1 MENTSINEF
10 KSSED
15 EYESSQDIEMANIN
29 ENITDQ
35 ENNVNNEITM
45 DIKEKVDEKDYEF
58 WKILEKFPN
67 WKSYN
72 KKKEPIEIGKVI
84 SKIKLNIRNN
94 LGHMDFDFADNII
107 STGGMCNKVTYAEV
121 ENSIAKLYYNE
132 KEYYSSAMD
141 ILSSFIKGQKLI
153 YMESKYHCDTRL
165 NKLMLPAI
173 FLSSLAAVAT
183 YGVDYYYWG
192 TVAISGINAFIS
204 FLLAIISYLKL
215 DAQAEAHKTAAHQYD
230 KLQSSCE
237 FTSGYFLLFGVHGT
251 DEKEP
256 QDLIRE
262 KIEGIE
268 NKIAEIKA
276 TNQFVIPR
284 PIRYAYPNIYNLNV
298 FSTIKKIEN
307 CKRDYITKLRDIT
320 NRIIHLKSEQKNDN
334 CELRTRKIKLAYEAK
349 ASALTTILLL
359 KSAFSVIDQIFLAEI
374 ESAERNRRQW
384 CSSCC
389 YKKPL
394 NIIDTN
400 KFIKYIMDP
409 FEKYEPWENP
419 EDKLDD
425 FCKAQR
431 IVQQYRN
438 DNNTEMQNKQN
449 KQNKRKQ
456 LSKLIST
463 LEDAQSNEL
472 RRQSF
477 HLSK

>member
-1 MENTSINEF
+1 MDNSDENEL

-15 EYESSQDIEMANIN
+15 EYESSQDIEMGNI
-29 ENITDQ
+29 D
-35 ENNVNNEITM
+35 ENNEKESNEVVMNIEEG
-45 DIKEKVDEKDYEF
+45 EKKDYEF

-72 KKKEPIEIGKVI
+72 KKKEPIEIGDVI
-84 SKIKLNIRNN
+84 SKMKLNIRNH

-107 STGGMCNKVTYAEV
+107 STGDMCNKVTYAQV
-121 ENSIAKLYYNE
+121 EKSIEKLYYTE

-153 YMESKYHCDTRL
+153 YMEAKHYCDVRL

-183 YGVDYYYWG
+183 YGVEYYAWG
-192 TVAISGINAFIS
+192 SIAMSALNAFIS

-237 FTSGYFLLFGVHGT
+237 FTSGYFLLFGVHGN

-256 QDLIRE
+256 QDVIRE

-320 NRIIHLKSEQKNDN
+320 NRIMHLKEEQGKDT
-334 CELRTRKIKLAYEAK
+334 CELRARKIKLAYEAK

-374 ESAERNRRQW
+374 ENAEKHRRQW

-389 YKKPL
+389 YESPVD
-394 NIIDTN
+394 IIDTN

-431 IVQQYRN
+431 IVQEYRKA
-438 DNNTEMQNKQN
+438 DAGDIKNKV
-449 KQNKRKQ
+449 KRKQ
-456 LSKLIST
+456 LSRLIST
-463 LEDAQSNEL
+463 LEDTPSKDL

-477 HLSK
+477 HFSK